1 MAKETKKVNSKK
13 TNKQDVKKINVVE
26 ETAVKEEVVQE
37 AVKEEIEP
45 KKTNKE
51 KKAKAITV
59 PQFTNSEFK
68 KLFEDNG
75 CKTRTNAC
83 DRSKVVYNTFGTQ
96 SRILQ
101 QTRGYQL
108 LLTNGRK
115 MVKKEIVDADYNDV
129 ARFLDWYNSLTPE
142 QQSFVIGDVEQGKL
156 SDSEFPREKTV
167 KITSLDLLVNY
178 IQYMATFDENK
189 VVVA

>member
-13 TNKQDVKKINVVE
+13 ANKKEVEKIDVQ
-26 ETAVKEEVVQE
+26 ETAVEVQEVVE
-37 AVKEEIEP
+37 KETT

-75 CKTRTNAC
+75 CKTRTSAN
-83 DRSKVVYNTFGTQ
+83 DTSKVVYNTFGTQ

-115 MVKKEIVDADYNDV
+115 MVKKEIVNADYNDV
-129 ARFLDWYNSLTPE
+129 VRFLDWYNSLTPE

-189 VVVA
+189 IVVA